1 MDYPDLTAGLT
12 RLFSD
17 FQSAWFLGVTTLCYL
32 IIQVLRGKAG
42 FQVPY
47 ITPWLDKQN
56 KEIKTYAVII
66 FFALAGFFAS
76 FSADKVTVMS
86 VLDGF
91 LQGLAFGV
99 GTVGTRNAIKQGIE
113 GVQAYKD
120 KNKTDSKSDINTDQ
134 NGSAQ

>member
-1 MDYPDLTAGLT
+1 MDSPDLTAGLT

-32 IIQVLRGKAG
+32 VIQVLRGKAG
-42 FQVPY
+42 FNIPY
-47 ITPWLDKQN
+47 LTPWLEKQN

-66 FFALAGFFAS
+66 FFSLAGFFAS
-76 FSADKVTVMS
+76 FGADKVTVTS
-86 VLDGF
+86 VIDGL

-113 GVQAYKD
+113 GVQAHKE
-120 KNKTDSKSDINTDQ
+120 KTKTEANTDQ
-134 NGSAQ
+134 NGSAT